1 MPNDKKKSYSVSE
14 ILSQFKLVWQLVR
27 DPNVSS
33 LVRFGLPLIGLVYL
47 ISPIDILPDPILG
60 LGQLDDVAV
69 LLLLSQLLVSLAPD
83 EIVNKYRQAAGAD
96 TPDPAPHVRPGA
108 ADEEVIDTDYEVVS

>member
-1 MPNDKKKSYSVSE
+1 MPKNKKSYSVSE
-14 ILSQFKLVWQLVR
+14 ILSQFKLVWQLIR

-33 LVRFGLPLIGLVYL
+33 LVRFGLPLIGLIYL
-47 ISPIDILPDPILG
+47 ISPIDLLPDPILG

-83 EIVNKYRQAAGAD
+83 DLVNKYRQATGAEAGG
-96 TPDPAPHVRPGA
+96 PSPAARPGA
-108 ADEEVIDTDYEVVS
+108 ADDEVIDTDYEVVS